1 MSNRQTCKESQPPD
15 DEADSKNSEAP
26 KSYYYDDS
34 TGYETYDAEEDAD
47 EGGVGERELDGTES

>member
-1 MSNRQTCKESQPPD
+1 MSNRQTRKESQPAD
-15 DEADSKNSEAP
+15 EEADAKSGKAP

-47 EGGVGERELDGTES
+47 KDGAGEGDPHRTES